1 MLISFGFPLLRNA
14 HLSPTTFDSFKD
26 LHQFSAPMSKIAVR
40 HVIESLLMGKA
51 VHDVAKDLVIVV
63 GKGKGSENG
72 IRVLMPKVK
81 SMLFEEYGVFVL

>member
-1 MLISFGFPLLRNA
+1 
-14 HLSPTTFDSFKD
+14 
-26 LHQFSAPMSKIAVR
+26 MSKIAVR

-81 SMLFEEYGVFVL
+81 SMLFEEYGLLCYIDENNNGRLYINSLDLQKLISFGDEEEEDDE